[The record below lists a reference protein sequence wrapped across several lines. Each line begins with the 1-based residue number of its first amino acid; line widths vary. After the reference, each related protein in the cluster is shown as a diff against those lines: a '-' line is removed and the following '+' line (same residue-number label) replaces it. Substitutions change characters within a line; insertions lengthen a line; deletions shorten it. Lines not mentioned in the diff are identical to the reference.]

1 MKILAFESSCDETAA
16 SVVEDGR
23 NVLSNIVSS
32 QIDIHRLYGGVVPE
46 IASRKHAE
54 VIAQITEEALET
66 AGCTYK
72 DIGAVAVT
80 YAPGL
85 IGALLVGV
93 NFAKG
98 LALSLGVPLV
108 PVHHLR
114 SHIAANYIAHKELEP
129 PFLCLVA
136 SGGHSHIVEVAGYT
150 EFKVLGRTRDDAAG
164 EAFDKAARS
173 LGFPYPGGVFM
184 DKAAHEGDASK
195 IKFPRPK
202 VDGSPYDFSFSGLK
216 TAVINYVHN
225 AQQKGEE
232 VAKNNVAASF
242 QQAVVD
248 MLSSRLMLAAENTGY
263 KTIAVA
269 GGVAANSGLRERLQ
283 AECSQRGYRLFMPP
297 VSLCGDNGAMVGC
310 QGYYEY
316 LAGNRADLELN
327 ACANMEISTC
337 SGQVGAD

>member
-23 NVLSNIVSS
+23 NVLSNIVAS
-32 QIDIHRLYGGVVPE
+32 QIKIHRLYGGVVPE

-54 VIAQITEEALET
+54 AIAGITREALET
-66 AGCTYK
+66 AGCTYN
-72 DIGAVAVT
+72 DIDAVAVT

-114 SHIAANYIAHKELEP
+114 SHISANYIAHKELEP

-136 SGGHSHIVEVAGYT
+136 SGGHSHIVEVNGYT
-150 EFKVLGRTRDDAAG
+150 DFKVLGRTRDDAAG

-173 LGFPYPGGVFM
+173 LGFPYPGGKYM
-184 DKAAHEGDASK
+184 DNAAHEGDPKK

-202 VDGSPYDFSFSGLK
+202 VDDSPYDFSFSGLK

-225 AQQKGEE
+225 AQQKGENIN
-232 VAKNNVAASF
+232 KNDVAASF

-248 MLSSRLMLAAENTGY
+248 MLTSRLMLAAGKTGY

-269 GGVAANSGLRERLQ
+269 GGVAANSGLRERLES
-283 AECSQRGYRLFMPP
+283 ECKQRGYRLFMPP
-297 VSLCGDNGAMVGC
+297 LSLCGDNGAMVGC

-316 LAGNRADLELN
+316 LSGSRAGLDLN
-327 ACANMEISTC
+327 ACANMEIDS
-337 SGQVGAD
+337 